1 MQNNSLSRLVYHL
14 YDFIL
19 ELFWVR
25 RLDVSHDLN
34 YGGDAILS
42 HEIQVLSCSQIA
54 EKEAWDY
61 FIY

>member
-1 MQNNSLSRLVYHL
+1 MEDNSLSRLVYHL

-25 RLDVSHDLN
+25 RLHISHDLN
-34 YGGDAILS
+34 YGRDAILS

-54 EKEAWDY
+54 EKETWDY